1 MDAVFGLLSSLAAVT
16 FFVSLA
22 AMVKPFWVFKSR
34 KAALKVGGGALAAA
48 FVVSL
53 ISPLF
58 APAAPAPV
66 MPDRPATITEDAWA
80 ERIDLCRRA
89 ALRVETCVAD
99 DAKIESARGIVADAQ
114 ARAQAEA
121 QVEAERAAKEA
132 ADRAASER
140 RVQDIAWLERTKDAI
155 RAQMRDPS
163 SVEFRNVAAFRAD
176 PSRRAPT
183 ICGEVNGR
191 NGFGGMTGLQGFI
204 AAGPQGP
211 IFFQQRMAPGE
222 FAGSQR
228 EFCVNGAAAQ

>member
-48 FVVSL
+48 LVVSL

-58 APAAPAPV
+58 APATPAPV

-99 DAKIESARGIVADAQ
+99 DAKIESARGIVADVQ
-114 ARAQAEA
+114 ARALEETERATK
-121 QVEAERAAKEA
+121 EAE
-132 ADRAASER
+132 DRAASER

-191 NGFGGMTGLQGFI
+191 NGFGGMTGFQGFI

-211 IFFQQRMAPGE
+211 IFFQQQIAPGE
-222 FAGSQR
+222 FAESQR